1 MLLQDKEI
9 EINNIWAKD
18 KLNRKGYADFLY
30 KIIESA
36 QTSEEEDN
44 ALIFAIDG
52 EWGTGK
58 SFFIDLWI
66 KDLKAKGHLVSRFD
80 AWKNDIV
87 DEPLIGFL
95 SHIYADLGDWDTR
108 RSVKIVEE
116 KIKQSQKLL
125 LPMAKVLVKG
135 AAIKGLGILVTD
147 EAAKEVVKTIAEG
160 HEKVEEDEAKDERSM
175 SSMLIHRQLQAH
187 NKNLELIEDFKNKL
201 SEAAQTVAGNGNKRA
216 PIFIFID
223 ELDRCRPDYAVR
235 LLEVVKHIFN
245 SKGICFISSVNISQ
259 LQESIKTIYGDKFE
273 SNIYLDR
280 FFNHRLKLPTP
291 SIKHYISSLN
301 EFNSIK
307 DAKVR
312 LLASDANI
320 INQAYESYLDFYKTL
335 CFSLNFDLR
344 TIKSIFSRL
353 TLCRSLLIG
362 SDGEFFH
369 DELLF
374 MILCMMKKGAVQ
386 SNSSF
391 EVFLNSVPSV
401 IKTNKYLY
409 LRKFNE
415 NYSPFF
421 TKWSSLIS
429 VLREIYSKNQ
439 NIRNNDLIDESEYDL
454 YVNILRELGG
464 DPRRL
469 TTPIKRLLNYME
481 VCGMSGRLDE

>member
-1 MLLQDKEI
+1 MTDFDI

-87 DEPLIGFL
+87 DEPLVGFL
-95 SHIYADLGDWDTR
+95 SHIYADLGEWDKR
-108 RSVKIVEE
+108 RAVKVVDE

-125 LPMAKVLVKG
+125 LPLVKELLKG
-135 AAIKGLGILVTD
+135 AAIKGLGTLVTD
-147 EAAKEVVKTIAEG
+147 EAAKEVVKAIVEG
-160 HEKVEEDEAKDERSM
+160 HDKVTEDDVKDEQSM

-187 NKNLELIEDFKNKL
+187 NKNLQLIEDFKNKL
-201 SEAAQTVAGNGNKRA
+201 SETAKKVTENRDKKFPV
-216 PIFIFID
+216 FIFID

-245 SKGICFISSVNISQ
+245 SKGICFISSVNITQ
-259 LQESIKTIYGDKFE
+259 LQESIKTIYGEKFE

-312 LLASDANI
+312 LLASDANK
-320 INQAYESYLDFYKTL
+320 INQAYETYLDFYATL
-335 CFSLNFDLR
+335 SFSFNFDLR

-353 TLCRSLLIG
+353 TLCRTLLIG

-374 MILCMMKKGAVQ
+374 LILCMMKKGSVQ

-391 EVFLNSVPSV
+391 EVVLNSVPSV
-401 IKTNKYLY
+401 INTNKYLY
-409 LRKFNE
+409 LRNGNE
-415 NYSPFF
+415 NYSPIF
-421 TKWSSLIS
+421 TGWSSLIR
-429 VLREIYSKNQ
+429 VLREIYSKNESM
-439 NIRNNDLIDESEYDL
+439 RNNDLIEDSEYDL
-454 YVNILRELGG
+454 YVHILRELGG
-464 DPRRL
+464 SHGSF
-469 TTPIKRLLNYME
+469 TTPVKRLLKYME

>member
-1 MLLQDKEI
+1 MTDLEI
-9 EINNIWAKD
+9 EINNIWTKD

-87 DEPLIGFL
+87 DEPLVGFL
-95 SHIYADLGDWDTR
+95 SHIYADLGEWDKR
-108 RSVKIVEE
+108 RAVKVVDE

-125 LPMAKVLVKG
+125 LPLAKELLKG
-135 AAIKGLGILVTD
+135 AAIKGLGTLVTD
-147 EAAKEVVKTIAEG
+147 EAAKEVVKAIVEG
-160 HEKVEEDEAKDERSM
+160 HDKVTEDDVKDEQSM

-187 NKNLELIEDFKNKL
+187 NKNLQLIEDFKNKL
-201 SEAAQTVAGNGNKRA
+201 SETAKKVTENRGKKFPV
-216 PIFIFID
+216 FIFID

-245 SKGICFISSVNISQ
+245 SKGICFISSVNITQ
-259 LQESIKTIYGDKFE
+259 LQESIKTIYGEKFE

-280 FFNHRLKLPTP
+280 FFNHRLKLPEP
-291 SIKHYISSLN
+291 SIKNYISSLC

-312 LLASDANI
+312 LLASDVNK
-320 INQAYESYLDFYKTL
+320 INQAYEAYLDFYATL
-335 CFSLNFDLR
+335 CFSFNFDLR

-353 TLCRSLLIG
+353 TLCRSLLIDSEG
-362 SDGEFFH
+362 LFFH

-374 MILCMMKKGAVQ
+374 LIICMMKKGSVK

-391 EVFLNSVPSV
+391 QVVLNSIPSV
-401 IKTNKYLY
+401 ISSKKYLY
-409 LRKFNE
+409 LRDGNV
-415 NYSPFF
+415 NYSSAF
-421 TKWSSLIS
+421 TTWDSLIRA
-429 VLREIYSKNQ
+429 LREIYSKNE
-439 NIRNNDLIDESEYDL
+439 NMKNNDLIEESEYDL
-454 YVNILRELGG
+454 YVNTLRELGG
-464 DPRRL
+464 GHRSFS
-469 TTPIKRLLNYME
+469 TPLKRLSKYME